1 MLRERICRPVACV
14 WNLCHDERRIA
25 TYVMWHIKF
34 FLKMVNMVPS
44 FRNPFASPEP
54 QNTKA
59 QMVLSY
65 LALRVFVGVI
75 GVLLPWVL
83 LIGNWAIGDG
93 TQPSMSGYYYT
104 PMRNIFV
111 GALCALAVFLVAYQ
125 GYDLADTT
133 ITNLAGVGT
142 VGTALCPTAP
152 YGGTGREVVI
162 GDCHL
167 VFAVITFLMLAVM
180 ALRFAKREP
189 TPAGLSFW
197 RQAGYAFGFTGAASS
212 VRPLWKT
219 VLYRVCGFVIL
230 LALALIYP
238 GSLVWGYSLLALEM
252 IMLIAFGL
260 SWFVKG
266 STLLAGG

>member
-1 MLRERICRPVACV
+1 M
-14 WNLCHDERRIA
+14 
-25 TYVMWHIKF
+25 HIKF
-34 FLKMVNMVPS
+34 FLKMVDTVLV
-44 FRNPFASPEP
+44 FRNPFAAPEP

-65 LALRVFVGVI
+65 LALRVLVGVI
-75 GVLLPWVL
+75 GVALPWVL
-83 LIGNWAIGDG
+83 LFGNWLVAAG

-104 PMRNIFV
+104 PMRNVFV
-111 GALCALAVFLVAYQ
+111 GALCSLAVFLVAYK

-133 ITNLAGVGT
+133 ITNIAGGGT
-142 VGTALCPTAP
+142 VGTALFPTTP

-167 VFAVITFLMLAVM
+167 VFAVITFVMLAVM

-197 RQAGYAFGFTGAASS
+197 RQVGYAFGFTGAAASL
-212 VRPLWKT
+212 RPLWKT

-230 LALALIYP
+230 VAIALIYP

>member
-1 MLRERICRPVACV
+1 
-14 WNLCHDERRIA
+14 
-25 TYVMWHIKF
+25 
-34 FLKMVNMVPS
+34 MVNTVPE
-44 FRNPFASPEP
+44 FRNPFESPPTSTSP
-54 QNTKA
+54 QNSTS

-65 LALRVFVGVI
+65 LALRLIVGVI

-83 LIGNWAIGDG
+83 LIGNWVLGDG

-111 GALCALAVFLVAYQ
+111 GALCTLAAFLVAYK
-125 GYDLADTT
+125 GYDLTDTV
-133 ITNLAGVGT
+133 ITNVAGVAT
-142 VGTALCPTAP
+142 AATALFPTKP
-152 YGGTGREVVI
+152 FNGTRHQVVI
-162 GDCHL
+162 GDFHL
-167 VFAVITFLMLAVM
+167 VFSVIAFVMLAVM
-180 ALRFAKREP
+180 ALRFARREP
-189 TPAGLSFW
+189 TPPGLSFW
-197 RQAGYAFGFTGAASS
+197 RRAGYAFGFTEGADS

-230 LALALIYP
+230 AAIALIYP

-266 STLLAGG
+266 STLLTSGGR